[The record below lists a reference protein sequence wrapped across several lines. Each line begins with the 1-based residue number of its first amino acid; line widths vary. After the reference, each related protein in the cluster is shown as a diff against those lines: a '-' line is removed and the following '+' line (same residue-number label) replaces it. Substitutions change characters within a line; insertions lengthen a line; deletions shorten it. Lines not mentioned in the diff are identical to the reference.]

1 MPSDSA
7 EAAVLRAPRTLE
19 RSRFALPAVRAD
31 DGRLRIEACGLCG
44 TDHEQFT
51 GTLSPGFAFIP
62 GHEIVGVVEAA
73 GPIALERWGVEI
85 GDRVAV
91 EVFMSCRECASCAAG
106 SYRRCRRHGLRDMYG
121 FIDVDNPP
129 SLWGGYSTHLHL
141 APDAMLVP
149 VPAGLDPVLATAFNP
164 VGAGLRWA
172 VELPGTG
179 PGDVVVVLGPG
190 IRGLAACAAAKHAGA
205 QFVMVT
211 GVGPDDLDRLDAAT
225 AFGADLTVDITR
237 DDPIRAL
244 RAATGDL
251 ADVVVDVTAKAAT
264 APGQA
269 LRLVRSGG
277 TVVLAGTRG
286 DPTAPGFDPDLIVT
300 KEVRVLGALGVDANA
315 YRAAL
320 DMLTTD
326 EYPFAELA
334 RCVVAFDELPELLG
348 RMAGD
353 VPGDRPIHAVF
364 TPDATRVPSMSGR
377 GADLTRQES

>member
-1 MPSDSA
+1 
-7 EAAVLRAPRTLE
+7 
-19 RSRFALPAVRAD
+19 
-31 DGRLRIEACGLCG
+31 
-44 TDHEQFT
+44 
-51 GTLSPGFAFIP
+51 
-62 GHEIVGVVEAA
+62 
-73 GPIALERWGVEI
+73 
-85 GDRVAV
+85 
-91 EVFMSCRECASCAAG
+91 
-106 SYRRCRRHGLRDMYG
+106 MYG

-164 VGAGLRWA
+164 LGAGLRWA

-205 QFVMVT
+205 RFVMVT

-237 DDPIRAL
+237 EDPIRAL

-269 LRLVRSGG
+269 LRLVRAGG

-300 KEVRVLGALGVDANA
+300 KEVRVLGALGVDANS
-315 YRAAL
+315 YRSAL
-320 DMLTTD
+320 DMLTSD

-334 RCVVAFDELPELLG
+334 RCVVGFDDLPELLG

-353 VPGDRPIHAVF
+353 IPGVRPIHAVF
-364 TPDATRVPSMSGR
+364 TPDAARVSPVPDR
-377 GADLTRQES
+377 NEWEA